1 MWAFW
6 FLSDFWFWAGLVFL
20 PTTVLLPPV
29 EPGKFA
35 AALEV
40 ADVAAA
46 AVVEAVLVEDAVED
60 LRLFSKKAE
69 AEAGSWNHSPNSSKH
84 QPCSA

>member
-1 MWAFW
+1 M
-6 FLSDFWFWAGLVFL
+6 

-40 ADVAAA
+40 ADVAA

-69 AEAGSWNHSPNSSKH
+69 AEAGS
-84 QPCSA
+84 

>member
-1 MWAFW
+1 M
-6 FLSDFWFWAGLVFL
+6 

-69 AEAGSWNHSPNSSKH
+69 AEAGS
-84 QPCSA
+84 

>member
-1 MWAFW
+1 M
-6 FLSDFWFWAGLVFL
+6 

-40 ADVAAA
+40 ADVAAAAA

-69 AEAGSWNHSPNSSKH
+69 AEAGS
-84 QPCSA
+84 

>member
-1 MWAFW
+1 M
-6 FLSDFWFWAGLVFL
+6 L
-20 PTTVLLPPV
+20 P
-29 EPGKFA
+29 EPDTKMA
-35 AALEV
+35 DVV
-40 ADVAAA
+40 ADDVAAAA

>member
-1 MWAFW
+1 M
-6 FLSDFWFWAGLVFL
+6 

-35 AALEV
+35 AAALEV
-40 ADVAAA
+40 ADVAA

-69 AEAGSWNHSPNSSKH
+69 AEAGS
-84 QPCSA
+84 

>member
-1 MWAFW
+1 M
-6 FLSDFWFWAGLVFL
+6 

-35 AALEV
+35 AAALEV

-46 AVVEAVLVEDAVED
+46 AAVVVEAVLVEDAVED

-69 AEAGSWNHSPNSSKH
+69 AEAGS
-84 QPCSA
+84 